1 MQRISKNKMLNGDE
15 AKTKG
20 NEYFFSGGLEYEPQ
34 TVMADTPEEAEKIWV
49 ETRKKVEKLS
59 EN

>member
-1 MQRISKNKMLNGDE
+1 MLDGE
-15 AKTKG
+15 VAKTKG

-34 TVMADTPEEAEKIWV
+34 TVTADTPEEAEKIWV
-49 ETRKKVEKLS
+49 ETRKRAARLS

>member
-1 MQRISKNKMLNGDE
+1 MQRISKNKMLSGEE

-34 TVMADTPEEAEKIWV
+34 TVTADTPEEAEKIWV
-49 ETRKKVEKLS
+49 ETRMRAGKLS